1 MNVVG
6 QQLFLD
12 LFKVEPN
19 VLKYFQAF
27 REVPLKNLLQS
38 RSFQNHGVR
47 IMNLVKFAVEN
58 LDNPDKYRIT
68 LVCCPTKKI
77 YFRVR
82 LQDHMLVLGRL
93 HVKKGIDS
101 RFLELMGPTFCHA
114 IRKGFVS
121 YQ

>member
-1 MNVVG
+1 MNIVG

-58 LDNPDKYRIT
+58 LDNPDKYRIR
-68 LVCCPTKKI
+68 LVCCPTKKYI
-77 YFRVR
+77 FASGCKITC
-82 LQDHMLVLGRL
+82 LFWAAFMS
-93 HVKKGIDS
+93 KKALIADFWS
-101 RFLELMGPTFCHA
+101 
-114 IRKGFVS
+114 
-121 YQ
+121 